1 MRAECRFVL
10 RTPFGRVEVLWEGE
24 RILEVKLGPFA
35 SGDGVR
41 LEEDH
46 GFPYAELFLGYFRGE
61 GVDLTELPIADEGHT
76 EFRRRVWRAAR
87 NIPYGN
93 VTTYGQVARTIGAPK
108 AARAVG
114 AALARNPFPLVVP
127 CHRVVGAGGKLIGF
141 GAGLEWKGAL
151 LELEMG
157 KVAMIR

>member
-10 RTPFGRVEVLWEGE
+10 RTPFGRVEVLWDGE

-35 SGDGVR
+35 SGDRVR

-61 GVDLTELPIADEGHT
+61 GVDLTELPVADEGHT

-93 VTTYGQVARTIGAPK
+93 VTTYGQVARTIGAPR

-141 GAGLEWKGAL
+141 GAGLEWKKAL